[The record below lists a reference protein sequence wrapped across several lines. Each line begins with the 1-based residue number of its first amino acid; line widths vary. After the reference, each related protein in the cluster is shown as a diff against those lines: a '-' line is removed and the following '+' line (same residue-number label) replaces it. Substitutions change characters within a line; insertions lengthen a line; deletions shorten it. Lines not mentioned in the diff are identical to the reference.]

1 MTTIIDKFNVIQD
14 ISFEINYPLI
24 SNFLENY
31 LERDIIILLPG
42 YINQLIWNKKF
53 DIDVIEIICNEEII
67 KYLKNIKNNIKMLI
81 KRDSYTLHN
90 GLNKIIDIY
99 LNKINYINNIFLFE
113 NKFINLFDTIILSEP
128 IIINFVKEEIYM
140 KNQNEIKIFYN
151 NLKKI
156 NFDITRFMRLL
167 KSIIIDNIPKIDYP
181 IPDNLN
187 SLYKLIIKLKYY
199 DNLLNFYHFV
209 TFLSLE
215 ELLLLIIDDIITII
229 EYFNF
234 QEIKFVLKFLENNS
248 DKFLRLKL
256 NKLKKTLSNTIHVKY
271 MLLDKNNIDNIE
283 WQNLV
288 EIIAIANDLKLLE
301 DYILSII
308 NDEPIQLTILNMV
321 NNYNDI
327 IIDKF
332 FIIIHIKDKDVFFE
346 LYYQQLIRR
355 LLSSICDFKKDE
367 KLGLKLY
374 VIIGPKNTIY
384 KINKSIIDYKISQ
397 DINSSFYKN
406 NLIPIETI
414 ITSYNNWTFN
424 CNQGYVESN
433 NYLDNILNK
442 FNIYFKYMN
451 KGKKLIWFP
460 QYGEINIKFNKMELT
475 MLPIQFMVLELFDE
489 NDKININEI
498 KIFENYSNVFKE
510 NVIKSLELTNI
521 IERQDTFIILNET
534 KKLRTTNFINI
545 FYNLNMEEQV
555 IEILNLR
562 EDAVKCWINKL
573 LKLTPLSF
581 NNLLNETNR
590 NIVLFTVDTP
600 LLEKVINKMIEMDY
614 IELNSNNEY
623 CKLLY

>member
-1 MTTIIDKFNVIQD
+1 MTTIIDKFNVIQN
-14 ISFEINYPLI
+14 ITIEVYYPLI

-31 LERDIIILLPG
+31 LEKELIILLPG
-42 YINQLIWNKKF
+42 YINQLIWDKKF
-53 DIDVIEIICNEEII
+53 DIDVIETICNEEII

-81 KRDSYTLHN
+81 KRAHSYSLPN

-99 LNKINYINNIFLFE
+99 LNKIKYINNLFLFE
-113 NKFINLFDTIILSEP
+113 NKFINLFDTIVLSEP

-140 KNQNEIKIFYN
+140 KNKNEIKIFYN

-156 NFDITRFMRLL
+156 NFDMQRFMRLL
-167 KSIIIDNIPKIDYP
+167 KLSIIDNVPKIDYP

-199 DNLLNFYHFV
+199 DNLLNYYNFIIF
-209 TFLSLE
+209 FSLE
-215 ELLLLIIDDIITII
+215 ELLLLIIDDIINII

-283 WQNLV
+283 WENLV
-288 EIIAIANDLKLLE
+288 EIISLSNDLKLLE

-308 NDEPIQLTILNMV
+308 NDESIQLTILNMV
-321 NNYNDI
+321 NKYNDI

-332 FIIIHIKDKDVFFE
+332 FIVIHIKDKDVFFE
-346 LYYQQLIRR
+346 LYHQQLIKR
-355 LLSSICDFKKDE
+355 LLSSTCDVKKDE
-367 KLGLKLY
+367 QLALKLY
-374 VIIGPKNTIY
+374 VLIGPKISN
-384 KINKSIIDYKISQ
+384 KINKSIIDYKLSQ

-460 QYGEINIKFNKMELT
+460 QYGEINIKFNKMELI